1 MSTLPTKYLQEIA
14 RYDELT
20 VNVNIETDAD
30 YRDAVNWLLGCK
42 QLKSKIESHY
52 KAVRRPLN
60 EARRVNIQQEKEAVG
75 RLTVPLAALT
85 VGIMEWEEQN
95 EILDTE
101 HGIEPVTKATTHR
114 TRETKSVR
122 VENMKELVEAVAR
135 GDCSLKVLEPNIP
148 ELNRMLRAHGELFSV
163 AGCAVDVHRTIV
175 TKA

>member
-1 MSTLPTKYLQEIA
+1 MSNLPTKYLQEIA
-14 RYDELT
+14 RYDELSL
-20 VNVNIETDAD
+20 NIQTDAD
-30 YRDAVNWLLGCK
+30 FREAVNWLLGCK

-75 RLTVPLAALT
+75 RLTHPLAALS
-85 VGIMEWEEQN
+85 VAIMEWEDEH

-101 HGIEPVTKATTHR
+101 HGIEPVKATTHR

-163 AGCAVDVHRTIV
+163 AGCAVDVNRTIV

>member
-1 MSTLPTKYLQEIA
+1 MSNLPTKYLQEIA
-14 RYDELT
+14 RYDELS
-20 VNVNIETDAD
+20 VNIQTDDD
-30 YRDAVNWLLGCK
+30 YREAVNWLLGCK
-42 QLKSKIESHY
+42 QLKSKIISHY

-75 RLTVPLAALT
+75 RLTHPLAALS
-85 VGIMEWEEQN
+85 VAIMEWEDEH

-101 HGIEPVTKATTHR
+101 HGIEPVKATTHR

-163 AGCAVDVHRTIV
+163 AGCAVDVNRTIV

>member
-1 MSTLPTKYLQEIA
+1 MSNLPTKYLQEIA

-20 VNVNIETDAD
+20 VNIATDAD
-30 YRDAVNWLLGCK
+30 YREAVNWLLGCK

-60 EARRVNIQQEKEAVG
+60 EARRVNREQEKEAVG
-75 RLTVPLAALT
+75 RLTHPLAALS
-85 VGIMEWEEQN
+85 VAIMEWEEQN

-101 HGIEPVTKATTHR
+101 HGIEPVKARTHR

-148 ELNRMLRAHGELFSV
+148 ELNRMLRAHGQLFSV
-163 AGCAVDVHRTIV
+163 AGCAVDVNRTIV

>member
-1 MSTLPTKYLQEIA
+1 MSNLPTKYLQELA

-42 QLKSKIESHY
+42 KLKSKIESHY

-60 EARRVNIQQEKEAVG
+60 EARRVNIEQEKEAVG

-85 VGIMEWEEQN
+85 VGSMEWEGQN

-101 HGIEPVTKATTHR
+101 HGIEPVKARTHR

-122 VENMKELVEAVAR
+122 VENMKELVDAVAR
-135 GDCSLKVLEPNIP
+135 GDCSLKVLGPNIP

>member
-1 MSTLPTKYLQEIA
+1 MMMSNLPTKYLQEIA
-14 RYDELT
+14 RYGELT
-20 VNVNIETDAD
+20 VTIETDAD
-30 YRDAVNWLLGCK
+30 YREAVNYMLGCK
-42 QLKSKIESHY
+42 QLKSEIERHF

-75 RLTVPLAALT
+75 RLTVPLAALS

-101 HGIEPVTKATTHR
+101 HGIEPVQSTTHR

-148 ELNRMLRAHGELFSV
+148 ELNRMLRAHGQLFSV
-163 AGCAVDVHRTIV
+163 AGCAVDVNRTIV